1 MTDTTQDTASAA
13 PVAATSAFTAF
24 LATIKSDLQVGEQDV
39 IIACQNIAADVK
51 IVAED
56 LGYFIAWLGNH
67 IGDLAGLV
75 NIVQT
80 SVTQLSTDG
89 IAIPTQLTNGITAIN
104 QAVAG
109 VNAALSNESVN
120 TNASKALTDGYQAA
134 KALQIAAA
142 GAAAI
147 ASSLAATTA
156 PTPAAAPAATAS

>member
-1 MTDTTQDTASAA
+1 M
-13 PVAATSAFTAF
+13 
-24 LATIKSDLQVGEQDV
+24 
-39 IIACQNIAADVK
+39 
-51 IVAED
+51 
-56 LGYFIAWLGNH
+56 
-67 IGDLAGLV
+67 
-75 NIVQT
+75 QT